1 VVVHYLDILRPII
14 PAKADA
20 ELVIDPH
27 ALLAG
32 SVAFQG
38 LQSIS
43 GRCPHVV
50 YANGK
55 IELLQLAHCGTLKI
69 HESLDSVQLEQALRI
84 RAFERLDRHG
94 E

>member
-27 ALLAG
+27 APLAG
-32 SVAFQG
+32 SVALQD

-50 YANGK
+50 YDLIAMAINN
-55 IELLQLAHCGTLKI
+55 A
-69 HESLDSVQLEQALRI
+69 I
-84 RAFERLDRHG
+84 R
-94 E
+94 